1 MFVVIETITTFD
13 EITIKRSL
21 YVNVLQR
28 CNYTDEHG
36 KLYNYKKQVC
46 FHLQRIKASSW
57 VQKKILVYTSAIRI
71 CPAGRQSFYLY

>member
-1 MFVVIETITTFD
+1 MANIHDQISDVIFNLSSMFVVIETITTFD

-46 FHLQRIKASSW
+46 FHLQRIKASS
-57 VQKKILVYTSAIRI
+57 
-71 CPAGRQSFYLY
+71 

>member
-1 MFVVIETITTFD
+1 MANIHDQISDVIFNLSSMFVVTETITTFD

-28 CNYTDEHG
+28 CNYTDKHG

-46 FHLQRIKASSW
+46 FHLQRIKASS
-57 VQKKILVYTSAIRI
+57 
-71 CPAGRQSFYLY
+71 